1 MCKQARRLKN
11 RFNHFKGGGLEA
23 ATFFTSTQKRVGS
36 WLHNILCGHSG
47 RVESGSRILIK
58 RATAAKHITL
68 QTPATENPPS
78 HTGTA
83 LNWAPQTCPFLMNL
97 QHRTLLFLFFHLA
110 SWFACA
116 SMARGAA
123 RRALTSFLIYMHI
136 RTPAEQAA
144 GWQDIVIIL
153 KTNFVPRGRRARVY
167 KVLLL
172 SDKQNTNIL

>member
-1 MCKQARRLKN
+1 MRKQARRLKN
-11 RFNHFKGGGLEA
+11 RFNHIKGGGLEG

-97 QHRTLLFLFFHLA
+97 QHRTRCFFYSFTLRLLVRVR
-110 SWFACA
+110 A
-116 SMARGAA
+116 SMAGGKA
-123 RRALTSFLIYMHI
+123 RSYLISHLYAY
-136 RTPAEQAA
+136 TYT
-144 GWQDIVIIL
+144 G
-153 KTNFVPRGRRARVY
+153 
-167 KVLLL
+167 
-172 SDKQNTNIL
+172 